1 ELSLP
6 IAFIRK
12 GKGVRKG
19 LSRCRIPCYYTT
31 KRSIIKDMVYRAIAL
46 KDEITA
52 RGYQVIEV
60 YPYAAKVRLLG
71 RHIPKKITPEG
82 IAKVMVK
89 PL

>member
-1 ELSLP
+1 M
-6 IAFIRK
+6 
-12 GKGVRKG
+12 RKG